1 MVRLSVRLELIS
13 NSTAGGT
20 IHVTRQTLSN
30 LFKGHTALSADM
42 AIRFEKA
49 CGVKAGTSM
58 RMQAT
63 NDGAG
68 ARGRE
73 RGGGGEGAG
82 ARTRSNGS
90 SPNSSCACRERSSP
104 NLPYRSI
111 PTTGSTMAPFPVRNS
126 WPSEKVRSARP
137 VT

>member
-20 IHVTRQTLSN
+20 NHVTRQTLSN

-68 ARGRE
+68 ARGRG
-73 RGGGGEGAG
+73 RGRGRGRTALHRTAVALVGRDQ
-82 ARTRSNGS
+82 ARTFR
-90 SPNSSCACRERSSP
+90 
-104 NLPYRSI
+104 
-111 PTTGSTMAPFPVRNS
+111 TGPFR
-126 WPSEKVRSARP
+126 RP
-137 VT
+137 VPRWRHSPCGTAGQARK